1 MQIAL
6 ALAITLVSACALNT
20 GYLMEHAAVRTLPP
34 LSFRRPLV
42 SVRLLLGTPRWL
54 AGFATEVCGWG
65 LYVLALALAPLSL
78 VQATAAGGVGILAVM
93 TARVTHTPLSRHER
107 VAVVL
112 AVTGLALLGISL
124 AGDHGEGSDPG
135 YLSVALWIAG
145 SGLAAA
151 LVLRF
156 LPPLVSPAAAFGVG
170 AGLLFAAGDIATKA
184 TVDGGGHVVFVAAL
198 IAGYGAGTGVLQAG
212 FQRGSALVA
221 AGLATL
227 LTNALPIVAAMTI
240 FGEPLPGGWLGA
252 VRVAAFAAVVTGA
265 VFLGER
271 RHGQKGELG
280 APEDENAEA
289 RLQPARG

>member
-6 ALAITLVSACALNT
+6 ALAITLVSACALNV

-34 LSFRRPLV
+34 LSFRRPFV

-54 AGFATEVCGWG
+54 GGFATEVCGWG

-112 AVTGLALLGISL
+112 AVAGLALLGISL
-124 AGDHGEGSDPG
+124 AGEHGEGSGPG

-145 SGLAAA
+145 SAGAAA

-156 LPPLVSPAAAFGVG
+156 LPPLVSPGAAFGLG

-184 TVDGGGHVVFVAAL
+184 TVETGGHTVFVAAL
-198 IAGYGAGTGVLQAG
+198 ILGYGAGTGVLQAG

-227 LTNALPIVAAMTI
+227 LTNALPIAAAMTI

-252 VRVAAFAAVVTGA
+252 VRIAAFAAVVTGA

-271 RHGQKGELG
+271 RHGQKGELDVLEDG
-280 APEDENAEA
+280 AHEAEPQ
-289 RLQPARG
+289 LARG